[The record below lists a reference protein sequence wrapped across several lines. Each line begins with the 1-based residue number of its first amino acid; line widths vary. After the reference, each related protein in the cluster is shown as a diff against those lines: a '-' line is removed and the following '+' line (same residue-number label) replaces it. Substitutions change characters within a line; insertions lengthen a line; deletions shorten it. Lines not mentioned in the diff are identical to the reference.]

1 MEKKTKKI
9 YYVAELNLPNTS
21 AYSIHVMK
29 MCEAIKKLGFNP
41 SLITISNH
49 SLYKTLKNYNID
61 CKFNIISVFKNH
73 IQMNLLMRLIF
84 TFKILIRNFEKES
97 FFISRSIN
105 FAMIAAAINKK
116 VILELHHEITGFSKI
131 IYYFLKKL
139 SLIDNLNYIFL
150 HKNLNKIYKIPKDKF
165 IVLDD
170 AVKIESFK
178 NFRSNKYRN
187 TCVYIG
193 SFFKGKGVEQI
204 LRLAELDHDIKFHIY
219 GEKKN
224 LNYLKIPKNVKILDH
239 ISYSKIP
246 KILSKYNIAL
256 MPYQKKVKG
265 KSSLWLERYMS
276 PLKMFDYMAARM
288 IIVASDLAVYKHI
301 LKNNYNCQLLKVNDD
316 KNWIKKI
323 NLIFKNLK
331 KFNKLR
337 DNAKKTA
344 QKYTWNKRCQRI
356 IHFSK
361 EKYIK

>member
-1 MEKKTKKI
+1 MVVKTNLNHTSQDNLKKI
-9 YYVAELNLPNTS
+9 
-21 AYSIHVMK
+21 
-29 MCEAIKKLGFNP
+29 NP
-41 SLITISNH
+41 TG
-49 SLYKTLKNYNID
+49 
-61 CKFNIISVFKNH
+61 
-73 IQMNLLMRLIF
+73 
-84 TFKILIRNFEKES
+84 IL
-97 FFISRSIN
+97 
-105 FAMIAAAINKK
+105 
-116 VILELHHEITGFSKI
+116 VLE
-131 IYYFLKKL
+131 
-139 SLIDNLNYIFL
+139 N
-150 HKNLNKIYKIPKDKF
+150 
-165 IVLDD
+165 
-170 AVKIESFK
+170 
-178 NFRSNKYRN
+178 
-187 TCVYIG
+187 G

-337 DNAKKTA
+337 NNAKKTA
-344 QKYTWNKRCQRI
+344 QKYTWDKRCQRI
-356 IHFSK
+356 IHFSINK
-361 EKYIK
+361 IL